1 MKYWILLMTGVA
13 ALLLGCAGAP
23 VHHVSPPATSQETA
37 LVSCRDFFIRFDGL
51 IRQAGVADAQAA
63 TVEGYPYLRT
73 TRFLS
78 SYRETLLNDKEF
90 RFWLHRME
98 MLAREGRAIEWANLS
113 SEQRKSARSLL
124 PAGGDRKIDTKIDQC
139 AKLMQIQDLKTP
151 ADRLSLQ
158 QQVQSSDDYRTAQRA
173 IGLYPLTLL
182 PVAYGINRWHQRT
195 LRTFETETSLLPV
208 RGELIRYAPASGIG
222 FEQDLQIEAL
232 LKASSGNPFQMP
244 LPDAD
249 QLARLFATFAP
260 IWEID
265 TVSGS
270 DLIGAPVWTPQKDS
284 AMVDSEQPTLYRHA
298 SYTRF
303 EGRPML
309 QLNYIIW
316 FPSRPCSS
324 EWDILCGELDGITWR
339 VTLSSEGKPL
349 LYDSMHN
356 CGCYHQFF
364 PTSGVRPKTR
374 VQTLDEQA
382 FIPSSAP
389 GLQAGQRLV
398 LRIAPTSHHI
408 ESIYADS
415 RDQGLRQLE
424 WRNYSELRSLPW
436 PEGGRRSLFRPDTGL
451 VSGTERG
458 ERWILWPMG
467 VPSAGAMR
475 QWGHHATAFVGR
487 RHFDDPYLMQ
497 EAFASVRKPDS
508 QE

>member
-1 MKYWILLMTGVA
+1 
-13 ALLLGCAGAP
+13 
-23 VHHVSPPATSQETA
+23 
-37 LVSCRDFFIRFDGL
+37 
-51 IRQAGVADAQAA
+51 
-63 TVEGYPYLRT
+63 
-73 TRFLS
+73 
-78 SYRETLLNDKEF
+78 
-90 RFWLHRME
+90 
-98 MLAREGRAIEWANLS
+98 
-113 SEQRKSARSLL
+113 
-124 PAGGDRKIDTKIDQC
+124 
-139 AKLMQIQDLKTP
+139 
-151 ADRLSLQ
+151 
-158 QQVQSSDDYRTAQRA
+158 
-173 IGLYPLTLL
+173 
-182 PVAYGINRWHQRT
+182 
-195 LRTFETETSLLPV
+195 
-208 RGELIRYAPASGIG
+208 
-222 FEQDLQIEAL
+222 
-232 LKASSGNPFQMP
+232 
-244 LPDAD
+244 
-249 QLARLFATFAP
+249 
-260 IWEID
+260 
-265 TVSGS
+265 
-270 DLIGAPVWTPQKDS
+270 
-284 AMVDSEQPTLYRHA
+284 
-298 SYTRF
+298 
-303 EGRPML
+303 
-309 QLNYIIW
+309 
-316 FPSRPCSS
+316 
-324 EWDILCGELDGITWR
+324 